1 MYSLN
6 FTCFSFQM
14 KLSFMAHIFFFFFW
28 IALGLGSTLLPAGF
42 SLVAESGSYSLVV
55 GHRLLIAEACLV
67 AEYKLWEVRS
77 QELRH
82 MVLHALHLVGSSWSR
97 DTTHVPCIGRQI
109 LNHWTTKEVLA
120 RFSSSI
126 GQYSLDIQNS
136 TVVKARA
143 HSPLDLDS
151 HPSVA

>member
-1 MYSLN
+1 
-6 FTCFSFQM
+6 
-14 KLSFMAHIFFFFFW
+14 
-28 IALGLGSTLLPAGF
+28 
-42 SLVAESGSYSLVV
+42 
-55 GHRLLIAEACLV
+55 
-67 AEYKLWEVRS
+67 
-77 QELRH
+77 